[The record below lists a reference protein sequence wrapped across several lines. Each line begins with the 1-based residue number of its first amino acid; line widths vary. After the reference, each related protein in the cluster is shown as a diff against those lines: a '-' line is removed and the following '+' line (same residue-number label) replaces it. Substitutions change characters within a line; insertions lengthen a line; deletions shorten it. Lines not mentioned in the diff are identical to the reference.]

1 VLHNDSSRWDRARQ
15 RRNLEGD
22 RAAREAL
29 IERYVPLADSL
40 ARRFGG
46 GREPMADLQQV
57 AYLGL
62 IAAADTAIDLEQAC
76 SVLDRRA
83 REVVRLRY
91 RDDLL
96 QREIAERV
104 GCSQMQVS
112 RILVGA
118 LATLRAAM
126 GHP

>member
-1 VLHNDSSRWDRARQ
+1 MRDHGEAPH
-15 RRNLEGD
+15 GGITP
-22 RAAREAL
+22 EAL
-29 IERYVPLADSL
+29 
-40 ARRFGG
+40 
-46 GREPMADLQQV
+46 
-57 AYLGL
+57 
-62 IAAADTAIDLEQAC
+62 
-76 SVLDRRA
+76 

-112 RILVGA
+112 RILIGA
-118 LATLRAAM
+118 LATLRAAI